1 MIRSCRRFLK
11 GSVHVAAFFA
21 NEMREQWEP
30 FWTPSLDNRKE
41 NADLVWLIAAEA
53 AGLEAK
59 RGPQWIPAKRK
70 AFHYNVKLAI
80 DVADM
85 DGLQA
90 DEAKALAQHYPWL
103 IDELYDLFVRSVRHD
118 GGSIDA
124 ELSQAIL
131 GWRVVGVPKRAPAE
145 SRRIAIASVLLRAWH
160 RTVAD
165 TLPQLPEQQWSELGF
180 GRVFS
185 NLLEFQGLNDAEVDE
200 EKAFDMIQHEVA
212 KIALLFGGAPN
223 IVAE

>member
-1 MIRSCRRFLK
+1 MYTLRPLRPADGEPNTLEPLHVMELLNRRA
-11 GSVHVAAFFA
+11 SVS
-21 NEMREQWEP
+21 P
-30 FWTPSLDNRKE
+30 
-41 NADLVWLIAAEA
+41 
-53 AGLEAK
+53 
-59 RGPQWIPAKRK
+59 
-70 AFHYNVKLAI
+70 
-80 DVADM
+80 
-85 DGLQA
+85 DGQA
-90 DEAKALAQHYPWL
+90 DEAKALAQHCPWL